1 VFSSRS
7 LPPPGSFRHPWSR
20 RKDFHRRREVE
31 RLAVTVRPNRSRYQS
46 LTPLSL
52 YSLPAALSLPRLAAL
67 SSTCPAGLPAQ
78 LSVPT
83 RGSAARLAPL
93 RKLPAVILAVAV
105 CPVQAVNRPA
115 YQRQFI
121 SITSTHNPIV
131 SPHSAAAPLKWPVSI
146 LVSSCFAV
154 SLHAEVWLLHPLKH
168 RVRDRSPGHLIPYF
182 VPLYPYSI
190 SILYRILCPI
200 IS

>member
-1 VFSSRS
+1 M
-7 LPPPGSFRHPWSR
+7 PPPGSFRHPWSR
-20 RKDFHRRREVE
+20 RKSFPASGRGREARGHGPPKPFSLSVINTIIA
-31 RLAVTVRPNRSRYQS
+31 L
-46 LTPLSL
+46 LTPS
-52 YSLPAALSLPRLAAL
+52 SHATAPTGCAIAHLP
-67 SSTCPAGLPAQ
+67 CPTPAQ
-78 LSVPT
+78 LSIPT

-121 SITSTHNPIV
+121 SIPSTPNPIV

-168 RVRDRSPGHLIPYF
+168 RVRDRSPGHLIP
-182 VPLYPYSI
+182 VLSV
-190 SILYRILCPI
+190 SLPI
-200 IS
+200 FDINFI